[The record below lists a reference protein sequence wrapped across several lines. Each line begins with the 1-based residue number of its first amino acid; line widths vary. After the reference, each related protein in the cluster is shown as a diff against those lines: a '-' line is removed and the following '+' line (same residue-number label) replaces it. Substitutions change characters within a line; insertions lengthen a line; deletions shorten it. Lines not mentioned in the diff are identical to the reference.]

1 MCGIV
6 GILAQREAA
15 PLVLEALRRLEYRG
29 YDSAGLVTLEGGV
42 MQRRRAVGKLRALAA
57 VVSDSPAAGRTALGH
72 TRWAT
77 HGAVTI
83 GNAHPQTAGPVAVVH
98 NGIIENFRAL
108 KDELLAQGATF
119 KSDTDTEVAA
129 QLCAAAM
136 ARGLS
141 PVDAAAE
148 TIGRLRGAFAMVF
161 LFEGAEDLLVCARN
175 GPPLAIGWGQGEMF
189 VASDALALAP
199 LTDDVTYLEDGDWAA
214 VTRAGAHVF
223 DADRLPVERP
233 RLRLALSAGVVGKE
247 GHRHFMAKEMHEQPE
262 VARRCLTAWAAD
274 GGAPASA
281 LAALDWVAMRQIT
294 LVGCGTAYYAC
305 LVARWHFETIARLH
319 ADVDVASEFRYRL
332 PPLPDGGLA
341 VFVSQSGETADTL
354 AAMRYAKAQ
363 GQITVALVNVD
374 SSTMARE
381 ADIVAPLLAGPEIGV
396 ASTKAFTAQL
406 LALSGL
412 VLAAAR
418 ERGTADV
425 ASLWMALQEVPEAL
439 SAALARRGEASAV
452 ARALTPARDVLFL
465 GRGPMHV
472 LALEGAL
479 KLKELAYI
487 HAEGYPAGEL
497 KHGPIALVDER
508 TPVVAL
514 APHDMLFEKTASN
527 LHEVAARG
535 GPVTLVTDAAGAA
548 AVSGEPWRVLAM
560 PTVHP
565 FVAPI
570 VYAAPMQ
577 LLAYHAALFRGADID
592 QPRNLAKSV
601 TVE

>member
-6 GILAQREAA
+6 GILTQRPAV
-15 PLVLEALRRLEYRG
+15 PLALEALKRLEYRG
-29 YDSAGLVTLEGGV
+29 YDSAGVVALDDGRMT
-42 MQRRRAVGKLRALAA
+42 RRRAVGKLGALAA
-57 VVSDSPAAGRTALGH
+57 MLDGDPLAGRTALGH

-77 HGAVTI
+77 HGPATEA
-83 GNAHPQTAGPVAVVH
+83 NAHPHVAGPVAVVH
-98 NGIIENFRAL
+98 NGIIENHREL
-108 KDELLAQGATF
+108 KAELLEAGVNFA
-119 KSDTDTEVAA
+119 SDTDTEVAA

-148 TIGRLRGAFAMVF
+148 TIGRLRGAFALVF
-161 LFEGAEDLLVCARN
+161 LFEGADDLLVAARS
-175 GPPLAIGWGQGEMF
+175 GPPLAIGWGEGEMF

-199 LTDDVTYLEDGDWAA
+199 LTGDVTHLEDGDWAA

-223 DADRLPVERP
+223 DARGLPVERV
-233 RLRLALSAGVVGKE
+233 RRRMALEAGAVGKD
-247 GHRHFMAKEMHEQPE
+247 GHRHFMAKEMHEQPA

-274 GGAPASA
+274 GGAPSPAFA
-281 LAALDWVAMRQIT
+281 DIDWAALERVT

-305 LVARWHFETIARLH
+305 LAARWQLETLAGLH
-319 ADVDVASEFRYRL
+319 ADADVASEFRYRA
-332 PPLPDGGLA
+332 PPLPERGLA
-341 VFVSQSGETADTL
+341 IFVSQSGETADTL
-354 AAMRYAKAQ
+354 AAMRYARSR
-363 GQITVALVNVD
+363 GQITAALVNVD

-396 ASTKAFTAQL
+396 ASTKAFLAQL
-406 LALSGL
+406 LALSG
-412 VLAAAR
+412 VALAAAR
-418 ERGTADV
+418 GRGVDV
-425 ASLWMALQEVPEAL
+425 AAQTAALQTLPDALAAALRSEPEA
-439 SAALARRGEASAV
+439 AAV
-452 ARALTPARDVLFL
+452 ARTLAPARDVLYL
-465 GRGPMHV
+465 GRGPMQV

-514 APHDMLFEKTASN
+514 APHDDALFEKTLSN

-535 GPVTLVTDAAGAA
+535 GPVTLITDAAGAA
-548 AVSGEPWRVLAM
+548 AVAGEPWRVLAM
-560 PTVHP
+560 PDADP
-565 FVAPI
+565 FIAPM

-577 LLAYHAALFRGADID
+577 MLAYHTALVRGADID